1 MQYPKFFD
9 EVDPFILRD
18 DLSCFLGATKDGIIE
33 ISYLD
38 CVKLAS
44 HSCPTVAGSYILTK
58 VALKYLFADEI
69 PKRGEIKVE
78 LKDSKDSGVTGVIGT
93 ICGFICG
100 AGDNGG
106 FAGIGGKFSKRDLL
120 TFDNKNIKSMIK
132 FTRVDN
138 NKSINLNLDTSK
150 VPSNPRMQ
158 ELMQKAISNKA
169 TKDEEN
175 EFKRLWQNRVE
186 YMLLNKD
193 KWNEIAIKM

>member
-150 VPSNPRMQ
+150 VPSDPRMQ

-193 KWNEIAIKM
+193 KWNEIAIKI